1 MKKHIEK
8 LQQNSLKL
16 TQPSTSSLEY
26 KSHYKELYKFLDLK
40 LGYWPLLVHFLIKS
54 RVKEYIEKDRKNR
67 LRLGQFP
74 SGFCVLFTN
83 LYQCAD
89 FCIGYDPAQCLRFH
103 DLSIWRGWL

>member
-26 KSHYKELYKFLDLK
+26 KSHYKELYKLLDLK

-54 RVKEYIEKDRKNR
+54 RVKEYIEKVTQNSRSKSQN
-67 LRLGQFP
+67 P
-74 SGFCVLFTN
+74 SRNSGAYRAWIISHIHVAALHS
-83 LYQCAD
+83 
-89 FCIGYDPAQCLRFH
+89 P
-103 DLSIWRGWL
+103 

>member
-1 MKKHIEK
+1 MKKYIEK

-54 RVKEYIEKDRKNR
+54 RVKEYIEKVTRNSRSK
-67 LRLGQFP
+67 GQNP
-74 SGFCVLFTN
+74 SRNSGAYRAWIISHTH
-83 LYQCAD
+83 AA
-89 FCIGYDPAQCLRFH
+89 AQH
-103 DLSIWRGWL
+103 SP